1 MSNYTQQNAEIWP
14 GKMKMTSEKREF
26 RDRTIENLSVKR
38 VGLAW
43 EFVCPWD
50 IGTWG
55 HTHLCAFALF
65 FSTFAKSET
74 ARPVDI
80 RSTPFHSICEH
91 GSPASSSCSGV
102 RKVLYRELVDP
113 RWSAS
118 IAIPA
123 SQAGQPLSLLSY
135 VCGASSSQRRRDEL
149 PQWSSWGSSTNRD
162 SPAQIE

>member
-1 MSNYTQQNAEIWP
+1 
-14 GKMKMTSEKREF
+14 MTSEKREF

-43 EFVCPWD
+43 EFVCAPPGTHW
-50 IGTWG
+50 TWG
-55 HTHLCAFALF
+55 HPSLRFRTF

-80 RSTPFHSICEH
+80 RSTPFHSTCEH

-149 PQWSSWGSSTNRD
+149 PQ
-162 SPAQIE
+162 